1 MRNQKTVFWINLI
14 VSLALIVVG
23 AFLVG
28 FVGFNGDSTTSDTYV
43 IEVRDMLRL
52 TDDARDALQDYC
64 TDELGDS
71 CSVVSVKASES
82 SATGATVLEFSVTA
96 DSMDEL
102 AAIAD
107 SLGSSIASA
116 SIDGVDATL
125 ITVSYHDS
133 VNAPYYT
140 YLWRTAIGLG
150 AGLVLLF
157 LYAAIRFKL
166 SAGIS
171 ALVAG
176 AHDVLLTLALVA
188 IFRIPA
194 GVGLIGVATFSLLF
208 SAFLNLFVFNKVREM
223 RKTEA
228 TRDLPA
234 GEMIRTAVRD
244 NRMVILMT
252 AIFAALFCVIL
263 GAVGLF
269 IGLDLTWIMLAALLA
284 VVVSACSSLFLSPSL
299 YVVLKG

>member
-252 AIFAALFCVIL
+252 AIFAALCCVIL

>member
-1 MRNQKTVFWINLI
+1 MRNQKTVFWINLVVSI
-14 VSLALIVVG
+14 VLIAVG

-52 TDDARDALQDYC
+52 NDDARGALQDYC
-64 TDELGDS
+64 EGELSDS
-71 CSVVSVKASES
+71 CSVLSVKASES

-96 DSMDEL
+96 DSMDDL
-102 AAIAD
+102 ASIAD
-107 SLGSSIASA
+107 SLESAISSA
-116 SIDGVDATL
+116 SIEGVDASL
-125 ITVSYHDS
+125 ITVAYHES

-171 ALVAG
+171 VLVAG

-208 SAFLNLFVFNKVREM
+208 SAFLNLFVFSKVREM
-223 RKTEA
+223 RKEEA

-234 GEMIRTAVRD
+234 GAMIDAAVRD
-244 NRMVILMT
+244 NRKVILMT

-263 GAVGLF
+263 GVVGIF

-284 VVVSACSSLFLSPSL
+284 VVVSASSSLFLSPSM